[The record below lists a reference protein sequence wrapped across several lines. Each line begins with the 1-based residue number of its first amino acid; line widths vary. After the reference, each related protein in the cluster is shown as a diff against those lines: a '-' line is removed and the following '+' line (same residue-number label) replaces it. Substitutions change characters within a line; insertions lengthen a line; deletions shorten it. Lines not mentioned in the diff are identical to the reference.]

1 MNNDNL
7 REFAVIIMTL
17 SECFVGKDKPSK
29 QLIEIYFRA
38 LEEYDIK
45 DVQHAC
51 NMLVK
56 TWGFH
61 FMPKPADFIKHIV
74 GDENTNALKAR
85 QGVLSRIEKVGVQN
99 AKFDEAT
106 TRAIDACGG
115 SIAIGHAPK
124 DKLTFMCKDFVNNFK
139 VTIKRV
145 EHGAIDNQKLN
156 ELTSGIGEIK

>member
-1 MNNDNL
+1 MKNKIEVLKRLLILADYFK
-7 REFAVIIMTL
+7 ETL
-17 SECFVGKDKPSK
+17 SSTSQE
-29 QLIEIYFRA
+29 LYIRA
-38 LEEYDIK
+38 LDRYSDDQIFKAIEESMFL
-45 DVQHAC
+45 QFFPRLHAFQQIIE
-51 NMLVK
+51 
-56 TWGFH
+56 GS
-61 FMPKPADFIKHIV
+61 DDD
-74 GDENTNALKAR
+74 GALKAWQDVLVGIDR
-85 QGVLSRIEKVGVQN
+85 LGVTG

-115 SIAIGHAPK
+115 ILAIGHAPT